1 MKPPTQGRKKC
12 YHQHEENPVTI
23 SVTGRSPERGF
34 LITKT
39 I

>member
-1 MKPPTQGRKKC
+1 MC
-12 YHQHEENPVTI
+12 YYQHEENPVTEM
-23 SVTGRSPERGF
+23 VTGRSPERGF